1 MQYVANTVRG
11 DLPLRGRPLDR
22 PFDRPF
28 DRPLDKSMA
37 SGCRSLSPRFDLFS
51 LVLVF
56 LRLRSRGEGDARL
69 ADLVAGG
76 LR

>member
-1 MQYVANTVRG
+1 MQYIAINTVRG
-11 DLPLRGRPLDR
+11 DLPLRERPLS
-22 PFDRPF
+22 
-28 DRPLDKSMA
+28 RPLDKSMA